1 MPASQG
7 WWREYCLVGK
17 SCPTLCDSMNCST
30 PGFAVLHHL
39 LEFAQT
45 HVHWVGDAI
54 QPSRPLLSPFP
65 LALALSQHQ
74 AVFTSGGHSI
84 GAEGLK
90 EAIKL
95 CENA

>member
-1 MPASQG
+1 MEG
-7 WWREYCLVGK
+7 N
-17 SCPTLCDSMNCST
+17 M
-30 PGFAVLHHL
+30 PGFPVLNYFPQ
-39 LEFAQT
+39 FAQT